1 MTADSFTPPQAGSDP
16 SKERTALLFM
26 LEDLERERHQ
36 IKQEQ
41 QEWQAAF
48 DAVTD
53 PIFLYDRSYRILRAN
68 SAYANLAGMP
78 LRDLKGQL
86 YFEVFPKLGHPI
98 IGSLQNLKQGIAKS
112 EVQLETGEFFLSKE
126 FPVHNDAGEYL
137 YSLHILENATQ
148 IKQADKSLRRTKRA
162 LKLSAACIRE
172 MLQAS
177 DELQMLQ
184 TVCRRVVESGWYRI
198 AWVGYAEQDANKTVR
213 PVVFSGYPEGF
224 PVALHSTW
232 ADTEHGHGP
241 VGTAIR
247 TGKMH
252 VIQNVLNDPQFAYWH
267 RDAVQHG
274 YASAIGLP
282 LSSEASVFG
291 ALCFCAD
298 EPFAFSEE
306 EVPVLEE
313 FAAII
318 SFGITAFRLRASL
331 NNNLQERVQYLDA
344 LRVHLEDVIEAIGV
358 AIEGRHN
365 PYAIEHQNRVADIA
379 GAIAMEMGFPEEQA
393 RGLQLARMLHN
404 VGEIQIPEE
413 ILCKTGKLTDDEF
426 MKLKEH
432 PQFGYNILK
441 QVTLPWPVA
450 QTVLQYHERL
460 DGSGYPQGL
469 KGDEIL
475 PEAKIIAVADAID
488 ALAFGQRPNH
498 PMLGIPA
505 ALLEIEKNKGTLYD
519 EAVVNAAIKIFRA
532 QI

>member
-1 MTADSFTPPQAGSDP
+1 MTADSFTTPQSGADP
-16 SKERTALLFM
+16 LKERTALLFM

-41 QEWQAAF
+41 HEWQTAF

-98 IGSLQNLKQGIAKS
+98 IDSLQNLEQDIAKS
-112 EVQLETGEFFLSKE
+112 EIQMGTGEIFLSKD

-137 YSLHILENATQ
+137 YSLHILEDITQ
-148 IKQADKSLRRTKRA
+148 IKQVGKSVRRTKRA

-224 PVALHSTW
+224 PAALHSTW

-247 TGKMH
+247 TGKTH
-252 VIQNVLNDPQFAYWH
+252 VIQNVLNDPQLAYRH

-298 EPFAFSEE
+298 EPFAFSGG
-306 EVPVLEE
+306 EVVVVLEE

-318 SFGITAFRLRASL
+318 SFGITAFRLRAEH

-344 LRVHLEDVIEAIGV
+344 LRVHLEDVIEAIGI

-365 PYAIEHQNRVADIA
+365 PYAVEHQNRVADIA
-379 GAIAMEMGFPEEQA
+379 KSIALEMGLPEEQA
-393 RGLQLARMLHN
+393 RGVQLAGILHD
-404 VGEIQIPEE
+404 VGEIQIPEG
-413 ILCKTGKLTDDEF
+413 ILSKPGKLTDDEL
-426 MKLKEH
+426 MKLKDH
-432 PQFGYNILK
+432 PQLGYNILK

-450 QTVLQYHERL
+450 QAVLQHHERL

-469 KGDEIL
+469 KGEEIL
-475 PEAKIIAVADAID
+475 PEARIIAVADAID
-488 ALAFGQRPNH
+488 ALASASPNH
-498 PMLGIPA
+498 PRLGIPA
-505 ALLEIEKNKGTLYD
+505 ALLEIEKYKGKLYD

-532 QI
+532 RI